1 MKAEDMNRVFFSFIT
16 SVSYFVKHME
26 VSSPPGT
33 VIGSIEQQWS
43 ILTPQFHIKNAA
55 GDVVLKIEG
64 PICTFSIC
72 GDVEFKV
79 GFLIFLSACFLIG
92 EDVSCHSLEHWH
104 MTVSFP
110 SYKIG
115 IFFSLLLHL
124 HKLWG
129 PHSFFSSGYLPR
141 AKVARV

>member
-1 MKAEDMNRVFFSFIT
+1 
-16 SVSYFVKHME
+16 ME

-43 ILTPQFHIKNAA
+43 ILTPQFDIKNAA

-79 GFLIFLSACFLIG
+79 GFLCLCLEIWTAACFMMRKFIRG
-92 EDVSCHSLEHWH
+92 V
-104 MTVSFP
+104 
-110 SYKIG
+110 
-115 IFFSLLLHL
+115 LLTCCL
-124 HKLWG
+124 G
-129 PHSFFSSGYLPR
+129 F
-141 AKVARV
+141 